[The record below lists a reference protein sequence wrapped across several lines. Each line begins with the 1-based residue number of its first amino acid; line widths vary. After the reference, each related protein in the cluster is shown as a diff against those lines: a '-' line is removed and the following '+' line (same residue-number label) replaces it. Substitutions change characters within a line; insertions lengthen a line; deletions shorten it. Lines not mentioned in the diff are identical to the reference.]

1 MLVPV
6 GKHKGKSVELLLL
19 KESGYVQWLVQQN
32 ASGPLLALQAEAKR
46 LIQKFDLKPFQ
57 MKCNGNNC
65 SAPAT
70 RLSVYGNNISPYWW
84 CDKCD
89 PYQMGAI
96 AGKLQIFRFYSSA
109 LNHVVFYCAGRQSDY
124 KDLIKKIAQA
134 KGLPSR
140 VGEPQ
145 AVAFFK

>member
-6 GKHKGKSVELLLL
+6 GKHKGKSIELLVL
-19 KESGYVQWLVQQN
+19 KEPGYVHWLLQQS
-32 ASGPLLALQAEAKR
+32 ASSPLLAVQAEVKR
-46 LIQKFDLKPFQ
+46 LVQKFGTKPFQ
-57 MKCNGNNC
+57 IKCNGNGC

-96 AGKLQIFRFYSSA
+96 SGKLQIFRDYSSA
-109 LNHVVFYCAGRQSDY
+109 LSHVERFCGGRQGDY
-124 KDLIKKIAQA
+124 KDLIKSMAQA

-140 VGEPQ
+140 VGESQ
-145 AVAFFK
+145 AVAFF